1 MLRSGRKTTSPVS
14 RSARE
19 LSLHREI
26 EMFAGVAA
34 SSMPTVKL
42 FFSRQNFSLRS
53 CRSCLK
59 TGLTRLLGRS
69 ITRPL
74 DNREGHR
81 MKDLESAGW
90 EHKAAKASPVED
102 MQIHLTQDSSY
113 TQEELDDAAFRL
125 LVTGQY
131 HKWCDRDVKLG
142 TITLP
147 SAAFIRPPGHE

>member
-1 MLRSGRKTTSPVS
+1 MLRSGRETTSPVS
-14 RSARE
+14 RSARK
-19 LSLHREI
+19 LILHREI

-42 FFSRQNFSLRS
+42 FFSRQNFSLGS

-74 DNREGHR
+74 DNREGHG
-81 MKDLESAGW
+81 MKDLESAGC
-90 EHKAAKASPVED
+90 ERKAAQASLVED
-102 MQIHLTQDSSY
+102 MQIHLMQDSSY
-113 TQEELDDAAFRL
+113 SQEELDEAAFRL

-131 HKWCDRDVKLG
+131 HRWCDRDAKLG

-147 SAAFIRPPGHE
+147 SAALIRQPGPN